1 MLTGIK
7 RDPISSLGRGYYTGQ
22 LLSDRIVAMEE
33 EEEEEEVVA
42 VMMMNRAGGW

>member
-7 RDPISSLGRGYYTGQ
+7 RDPISSRGRGYYTGQ

-33 EEEEEEVVA
+33 EEEEVVA